1 MIDFTGIG
9 ADLTTRADAPALGA
23 PLRSVRL
30 EPFGQTPDGL
40 PVDAV
45 VLTNAQGMQVRFIGY
60 GGAIV
65 SIHVPDRQGALADV
79 VLGFDSVG
87 AYMAD
92 DRYIGTIIG
101 RYANRIR
108 NGQFVLDG
116 ERYDVSR
123 NEGANHLHGGHG
135 GFHHRW
141 WSVERFE
148 RAAAVGATL
157 RYRSPDGEGG
167 FPGTVSVRVVYTL
180 TDDGLLI
187 VDYSATTDRAT
198 PITLTQHSYFNLAGH
213 DAGTVLDHE
222 LTIAATRFTPVDA
235 VLLPTGE
242 LRPVVGTPFDFTSAR
257 TIGSRLDLMDMQ
269 LRRARGYDH
278 NFELA
283 DAATRAEVQGASFAA
298 RLRHPRSGRTLE
310 LYTTAPGLQLYTA
323 NVIREEPRG
332 KGGHRYGVHAGVA
345 LEPQHFPDSP
355 NQPQFPSAI
364 LRPGDEYRSR
374 SVYRFSVSDSRS

>member
-9 ADLTTRADAPALGA
+9 TDLTAETDASALGTS
-23 PLRSVRL
+23 PRSVRL

-45 VLTNAQGMQVRFIGY
+45 VLTNAQGMRVRFIGY

-65 SIHVPDRQGALADV
+65 SIHVPDRQGALGDV

-116 ERYDVSR
+116 ERHDVSR
-123 NEGANHLHGGHG
+123 NEGSNHLHGGHG

-141 WSVERFE
+141 WSIARFE
-148 RAAAVGATL
+148 QGAAVGATL

-167 FPGTVSVRVVYTL
+167 FPGTVSVRVTYTL
-180 TDDGLLI
+180 TDDGLLL

-213 DAGTVLDHE
+213 DAGNVLDHE
-222 LTIAATRFTPVDA
+222 LTIAAARFTPVDT

-242 LRPVVGTPFDFTSAR
+242 LRSVDGTPFDFTSAR

-278 NFELA
+278 NFALA
-283 DAATRAEVQGASFAA
+283 DGE
-298 RLRHPRSGRTLE
+298 
-310 LYTTAPGLQLYTA
+310 
-323 NVIREEPRG
+323 
-332 KGGHRYGVHAGVA
+332 
-345 LEPQHFPDSP
+345 
-355 NQPQFPSAI
+355 
-364 LRPGDEYRSR
+364 
-374 SVYRFSVSDSRS
+374 